1 MFGRWLKNVTE
12 PRVLEGAEQVE
23 AEVRAVLRDADQ
35 ETVKVVTAIAGLL
48 GAVAY
53 ADREYSDGEEALVRS
68 ELERIQGMTP
78 EGVEAVC
85 SVLRMHI
92 VEVATV
98 QTPRYCR
105 ALVELADRELRLE
118 VLQLLVDVAAADG
131 TIRQSETNLVRGLAI
146 ALGLDQDDY
155 NAAQAKHRDRLAVM
169 RLPDRSL
176 S

>member
-12 PRVLEGAEQVE
+12 PRILEGAERVE

-53 ADREYSDGEEALVRS
+53 ADREYSAGEEALVRS
-68 ELERIQGMTP
+68 ELERIHGMTSA
-78 EGVEAVC
+78 GVEAIC
-85 SVLRMHI
+85 SVLRAHI

-105 ALVELADRELRLE
+105 ALVELGDRELRLE

-131 TIRQSETNLVRGLAI
+131 TIKQSETNLVRGLAV

-169 RLPDRSL
+169 GGPGPR
-176 S
+176 